1 MEATVTATPKRDRKS
16 YFNNVEI
23 EVMLEMLFKNSK
35 TITSKV
41 LPIITQ
47 RTKNHTPR
55 FAMSTKAALSATCCR
70 VGRSRMTVR
79 WSARRRSV
87 TDRLYQNDKHL
98 VIAYMSNGF
107 VRSRNILSRRKNR
120 RQSNRNRNATVVPL
134 VD

>member
-1 MEATVTATPKRDRKS
+1 
-16 YFNNVEI
+16 
-23 EVMLEMLFKNSK
+23 MLEGTCVEFGP
-35 TITSKV
+35 TQ
-41 LPIITQ
+41 LPVGLGLGLGLRLGLGLGLGLRLRLGLKLLSIITQ

-55 FAMSTKAALSATCCR
+55 FAISTKAVLSATCCR

-98 VIAYMSNGF
+98 VITYMSNGF

-120 RQSNRNRNATVVPL
+120 R
-134 VD
+134 